1 MTFWDSVKAFL
12 RREAADIQEG
22 ISDLKDKLDAELTR
36 RETELEAT
44 PSERLDM
51 IREDIEAEGSPLD
64 AIEDKIDSRL
74 SESDG
79 IDELRSQL
87 DDEPGEGR

>member
-12 RREAADIQEG
+12 RREAADVQEG
-22 ISDLKDKLDAELTR
+22 ISDLKDRLDAELTR
-36 RETELEAT
+36 REAELEAS

-51 IREDIEAEGSPLD
+51 IREDIESGGSPLD
-64 AIEDKIDSRL
+64 AVEDKIDSRL

-79 IDELRSQL
+79 ADELRRQL
-87 DDEPGEGR
+87 DDDPGDDR